1 MILLLL
7 VTVSLGLFSVM
18 RYSRSGKLR
27 IFEKSESQSLKGVLA
42 LLIVAHHVS
51 YYSSSMILSE
61 FSYWG
66 NVVCG
71 CFFFLSGMGLMKSR
85 LLKGESYFMGFL
97 FRHLWKLFTTVFL
110 VAILW
115 SLSLYIIVGK
125 SVSYYLSSIKS
136 GDTFIPNTWFVYVLS
151 LLYLFY
157 YITFGWLKSK
167 RFLYSLLLLLLLIV
181 LYVWMTACIG
191 FGSFWYSSVFA
202 FWMGVFFP
210 ILEYKSTKTIEIRF
224 ATKYILI
231 CTMTIVILS
240 TALYSLYVHP
250 IVYAPFL
257 CTLFPVFLYLTLC
270 VTGLPQNELIDFV
283 GRISYEL
290 YVVHGVFLFYLHS
303 FFQGFTLFVIVTA
316 GSVLTSFY
324 LHKLSVRLNQLV

>member
-115 SLSLYIIVGK
+115 SLSL
-125 SVSYYLSSIKS
+125 
-136 GDTFIPNTWFVYVLS
+136 
-151 LLYLFY
+151 
-157 YITFGWLKSK
+157 
-167 RFLYSLLLLLLLIV
+167 
-181 LYVWMTACIG
+181 
-191 FGSFWYSSVFA
+191 
-202 FWMGVFFP
+202 
-210 ILEYKSTKTIEIRF
+210 
-224 ATKYILI
+224 
-231 CTMTIVILS
+231 
-240 TALYSLYVHP
+240 
-250 IVYAPFL
+250 
-257 CTLFPVFLYLTLC
+257 
-270 VTGLPQNELIDFV
+270 
-283 GRISYEL
+283 
-290 YVVHGVFLFYLHS
+290 
-303 FFQGFTLFVIVTA
+303 
-316 GSVLTSFY
+316 
-324 LHKLSVRLNQLV
+324 